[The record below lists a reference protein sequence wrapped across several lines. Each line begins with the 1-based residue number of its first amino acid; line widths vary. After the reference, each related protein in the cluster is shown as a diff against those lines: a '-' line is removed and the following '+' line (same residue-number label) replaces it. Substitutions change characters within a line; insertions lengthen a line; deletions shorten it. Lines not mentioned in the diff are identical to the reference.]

1 MTRYGRCCGGKLNAG
16 RHLQHC
22 HWRQPLPDALP
33 TDAGQQTFFCEKEL
47 GCMFTASSLIKPP
60 AYAPVPSALSFCAG
74 KPAPRYQ
81 GIERCDFDGSWDG
94 TGPLAGAP
102 TQ

>member
-1 MTRYGRCCGGKLNAG
+1 MVDAVAASLMPDDICNTAIGVSRCPT
-16 RHLQHC
+16 HC
-22 HWRQPLPDALP
+22 RLTLASRP
-33 TDAGQQTFFCEKEL
+33 FCEKEL

-74 KPAPRYQ
+74 KLAPRYQ